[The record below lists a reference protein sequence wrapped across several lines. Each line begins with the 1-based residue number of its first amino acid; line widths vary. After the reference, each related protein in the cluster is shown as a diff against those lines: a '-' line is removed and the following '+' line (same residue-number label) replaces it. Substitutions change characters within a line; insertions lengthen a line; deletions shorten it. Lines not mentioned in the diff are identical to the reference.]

1 MALDFFHRLA
11 VGRGCGPK
19 VSFMPRIIY
28 LIINDDTYHY
38 FGKNIIDRK
47 DLARINLA
55 LSKLNPEAV
64 AYDMIFAMPGPEES
78 DRFFA
83 QSLLKLRSAYL
94 PVGCALSELPAPFK
108 WNKDDA
114 GDKFQSAHLIQP
126 VETGIG
132 KPFHA
137 ARLLMQHEKF
147 MDVVQGSGDVS
158 IRADPDGI
166 YRHIPMLVKVGERY
180 LPTLSL
186 SMFLD
191 QAGIGPDDMVLR
203 WGKNITLPVKNDT
216 RPDSRINIPINQR
229 GMAFVPFIAPMGKD
243 FPQIAVHTF
252 LETFKDEDL
261 RGNLAEAFEGNFV
274 FIADVATG
282 SADLGDTALEKA
294 TSLVTIHASVLN
306 ALLTG
311 IFYVQWGS
319 MKVMFCLFLISIL
332 FGISAIFRFSRM
344 LYGSGFAVL
353 IGLPMLTW
361 TEFTHFRLF
370 PIATVTLWE
379 MLLFFAMVVALEYT
393 ATRERSLIRNVF
405 SRYVPETVVNELMA
419 NPDNLQL
426 GGEERIAT
434 VLFSDI
440 ADFTVISERLAP
452 KKLVSLLNNYLTE
465 MTAIIMEYGGIIDK
479 FQGDAIMAEFGVP
492 LSCEDHAD
500 RAVAAGL
507 RMQRR
512 LVELRKEW
520 RQKGMPEL
528 HCRVG
533 INTGRMVVG
542 NMGSQLVLDYTVIG
556 DSVNL
561 ASRLET
567 ANKFYGTS
575 LMISEFTL
583 KALTVNCY
591 RSRVLDVIRVKG
603 KSEAVKVHEIYGYQD
618 DHITPQLNAYY
629 MLYGQAYTAYLARD
643 FTLAAQQFREALA
656 LAPKDPAAGQMLHRI
671 RFLTLENLPS
681 DWDGS
686 VILTTK

>member
-1 MALDFFHRLA
+1 
-11 VGRGCGPK
+11 
-19 VSFMPRIIY
+19 
-28 LIINDDTYHY
+28 
-38 FGKNIIDRK
+38 
-47 DLARINLA
+47 